1 MGKSLG
7 EDLMAEVL
15 RSAIPVQHRHLPDP
29 ATKFA
34 SFCSGQLLNHWPTEA
49 PDFPD
54 PHSEGSTQILI
65 MDTVEGPNRAC

>member
-15 RSAIPVQHRHLPDP
+15 RVLSQSNTATCLIQQPSSLPFVAGSYWTTGP
-29 ATKFA
+29 RR
-34 SFCSGQLLNHWPTEA
+34 L